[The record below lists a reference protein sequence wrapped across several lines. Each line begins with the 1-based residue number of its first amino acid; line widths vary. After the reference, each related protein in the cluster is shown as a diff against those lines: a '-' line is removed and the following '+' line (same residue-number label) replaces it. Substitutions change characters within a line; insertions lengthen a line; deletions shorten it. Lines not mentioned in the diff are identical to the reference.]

1 MKRGLNVKSE
11 KFERNCNSIP
21 TSFAVLGSWYMKK
34 LLGIIVLGLLL
45 SGCVTTIEPT
55 SQTNNPAK
63 SASTIKII
71 YSDTNE
77 IYIMAKGGMM
87 TTPIFKKP
95 KPNYFKTAFN
105 HCSSYKKNTYILH
118 KKANPLPYKFTFD
131 PDYAAAY
138 SSSGKD
144 LYDWRQFIHGRTG
157 NKNNLYEAYRFV
169 CANTKNEALNI
180 RPFPERYHGYSEE
193 IRMSHRGTLTAIEQ
207 KRFVSSEEI
216 AQNAQKA
223 KERKI
228 KEAKIK
234 EAKRKNF
241 MASLDKLYGKECM
254 GGAFK
259 KKLEK
264 GTVDFNNCLLDKD
277 NDAKLKAK
285 VERELLEK
293 KNTELEKKQ
302 TELNKKLAA
311 MPPTERHAYNCTE
324 VFNFKKGTEKF
335 NDCVFK
341 LYTAELDLQKLEL
354 EKKVAEA
361 QIKAA
366 ANSQAMAEAVANAQI
381 ASAKASRRSSDLNNS
396 IKMMKM
402 GSDMLSGSSS
412 KSSSNSSSN
421 DRLRTTCRNVGG
433 FLVCN

>member
-1 MKRGLNVKSE
+1 
-11 KFERNCNSIP
+11 
-21 TSFAVLGSWYMKK
+21 MKK
-34 LLGIIVLGLLL
+34 LLSIIVLGLLL
-45 SGCVTTIEPT
+45 SGCASTVEPT
-55 SQTNNPAK
+55 SEMNNPAK
-63 SASTIKII
+63 SDSSIKII
-71 YSDTNE
+71 YSDENE
-77 IYIMAKGGMM
+77 IYIMAKAALVV
-87 TTPIFKKP
+87 PIFKKP
-95 KPNYFKTAFN
+95 KQKYFDTAYN
-105 HCSSYKKNTYILH
+105 HCSSNKKNTYILH
-118 KKANPLPYKFTFD
+118 KKKHPIPWDLFMNTEYS
-131 PDYAAAY
+131 YAYQA
-138 SSSGKD
+138 GKYD
-144 LYDWRQFIHGRTG
+144 IYDWREFHYDGKFY
-157 NKNNLYEAYRFV
+157 NAYRFV
-169 CANTKNEALNI
+169 CANSKTEALNI
-180 RPFPERYHGYSEE
+180 ETNNSIRLAVSSYGYAEKY
-193 IRMSHRGTLTAIEQ
+193 RTLHRGTLTVIEQ

-216 AQNAQKA
+216 AQNAKKA
-223 KERKI
+223 KERKV
-228 KEAKIK
+228 KEARLK
-234 EAKRKNF
+234 EEKRKNF

-293 KNTELEKKQ
+293 KNAEFEKKQ

-366 ANSQAMAEAVANAQI
+366 ATEQKRAEAVANAQI
-381 ASAKASRRSSDLNNS
+381 AAAKASERSARLRNS
-396 IKMMKM
+396 IDLMKM
-402 GSDMLSGSSS
+402 GSSMMSGSSS

>member
-1 MKRGLNVKSE
+1 
-11 KFERNCNSIP
+11 
-21 TSFAVLGSWYMKK
+21 MKK
-34 LLGIIVLGLLL
+34 LFSTLIVLFLLL

-55 SQTNNPAK
+55 SQINNPAK
-63 SASTIKII
+63 SDSTIKII

-87 TTPIFKKP
+87 TSPAFKKP

-118 KKANPLPYKFTFD
+118 KKANPLPYKFTYD
-131 PDYAAAY
+131 QDYVDARY
-138 SSSGKD
+138 SSGKD

-180 RPFPERYHGYSEE
+180 RPFPERYYGYSEE
-193 IRMSHRGTLTAIEQ
+193 IRMSHRGTLTLIEQ

-223 KERKI
+223 KERKV
-228 KEAKIK
+228 KEAKLKK
-234 EAKRKNF
+234 EKRKNF

-259 KKLEK
+259 KKLDK
-264 GTVDFNNCLLDKD
+264 RTVDFNNCLLDKD

-293 KNTELEKKQ
+293 KNAELEKKK
-302 TELNKKLAA
+302 TELNKKLAT
-311 MPPTERHAYNCTE
+311 MTPKQRHAYNCSNA
-324 VFNFKKGTEKF
+324 FNFRKGTEKF

-341 LYTAELDLQKLEL
+341 LYTAELDIQKLEL

-366 ANSQAMAEAVANAQI
+366 ANSQARAEAVANAQI
-381 ASAKASRRSSDLNNS
+381 AAAKASQRAASLNSSIQL
-396 IKMMKM
+396 MQM
-402 GSDMLSGSSS
+402 GSSMLGSSAP
-412 KSSSNSSSN
+412 KSNSSFGIEN
-421 DRLRTTCRNVGG
+421 RVRTTCRNVGG
-433 FLVCN
+433 FINCN